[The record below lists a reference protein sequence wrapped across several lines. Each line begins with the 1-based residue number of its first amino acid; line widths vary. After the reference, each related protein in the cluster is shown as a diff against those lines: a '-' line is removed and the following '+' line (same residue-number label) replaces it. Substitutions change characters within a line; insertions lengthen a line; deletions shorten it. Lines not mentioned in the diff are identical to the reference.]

1 MEQLSLISEVIIS
14 AALML
19 IIIVL
24 GVMMHK
30 SGKPYK
36 TSISVL
42 HKISSVVLVVFL
54 VYVFLGNQREL
65 EVNLF
70 LLVLL
75 VMAFVS
81 TVALFISGAFLSTKE
96 TSPTMV
102 WLHRIGSVGL
112 VISLLLAFYFIMVN

>member
-14 AALML
+14 AVLML

-36 TSISVL
+36 ASISL
-42 HKISSVVLVVFL
+42 IHKIASVLLVVLL
-54 VYVFLGNQREL
+54 VYIFMGNQGEL